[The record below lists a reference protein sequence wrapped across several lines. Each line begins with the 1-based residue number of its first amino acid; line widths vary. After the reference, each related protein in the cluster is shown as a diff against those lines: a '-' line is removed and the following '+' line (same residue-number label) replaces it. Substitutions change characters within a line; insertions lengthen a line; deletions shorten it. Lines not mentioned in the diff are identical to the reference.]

1 MLRLQ
6 IVAAAFVA
14 VATASPVVAQP
25 LSPLR
30 EPDRLPDSR
39 GADYVLPYG
48 TYSGGYS
55 NWRTYG
61 LVGNRVAQYGP
72 LSNKSVPRWKYNV
85 RTGNPDGFDLKTR

>member
-1 MLRLQ
+1 MLRLRV
-6 IVAAAFVA
+6 IAAAFVA
-14 VATASPVVAQP
+14 AGTAFPVVAQP
-25 LSPLR
+25 LALVQQQ
-30 EPDRLPDSR
+30 DRLPNSR